1 MQSQGK
7 GISGRIYEY
16 FLGKFTEV
24 EEKRGGKFY
33 TPRSITKL
41 IVEVLDINGGRMFDP
56 AFGSR
61 GFFVSAIEKLEKEGI
76 DKFNLQIYGQDS
88 DPMAWKLTKMNL
100 VIRGG

>member
-1 MQSQGK
+1 
-7 GISGRIYEY
+7 
-16 FLGKFTEV
+16 
-24 EEKRGGKFY
+24 
-33 TPRSITKL
+33 
-41 IVEVLDINGGRMFDP
+41 MFDP